1 MTGLQRRE
9 ALWGWAFVAP
19 WVLGFVVF
27 WAVPIL
33 ASFAFSLFD
42 FQLSQPE
49 ATSFVGGENW
59 QRALSDPD
67 TWQALA
73 VTFRFTLLFLPISL
87 VFAFAIALLLNSKHL
102 LGRNLFRTLFY
113 APTMVPLIAAILIWS
128 QVLNPQTGWVNQ
140 LLDLVPGL
148 QASGVSGIRWFD
160 NPVLVLFAYSFI
172 GLWGVGNAV
181 LINLAGL
188 QGVPT
193 ELYEAA
199 SIDGAGW
206 LRRLWHVTLPMISPV
221 VFYNLIIGLVQ
232 LMQFFTVPWV
242 LNGGNGYPDGS
253 TRFLMIH
260 FYKHAFTFT
269 NMGYGATL
277 AWIIFLVAGGAT
289 LLLFGTARYWV
300 HYSGERA

>member
-1 MTGLQRRE
+1 MSGMQRRE

-73 VTFRFTLLFLPISL
+73 VTFRFTLLFLPVSL
-87 VFAFAIALLLNSKHL
+87 VFAFAIALLLNSNHL
-102 LGRNLFRTLFY
+102 VGRNLFRTLFY

-260 FYKHAFTFT
+260 FYKHAFAFT

-277 AWIIFLVAGGAT
+277 AWIIFLVAGSAT